1 LDPKKHVKI
10 NSSDYFINERDS
22 LNAGLPLYYSH
33 IVALYE
39 REKHYSLVA
48 EFARLSLQFINSKE
62 DNNLRSDMHNR
73 LFTAAIYT
81 CRFET
86 AYVTLLQFT
95 NMVLQN
101 RALRT
106 LVTKMCEQSFASEL
120 VQFPFVGLHDEVD
133 NVLAEKCSTI
143 VDVLV
148 GVPYHQILY
157 AWRIKRND
165 FRGAAAISLSRLQTL
180 IIGGKGD
187 EPIDDDSLET
197 PITQQYV
204 ALINALS
211 CVDSTQAWILHEA
224 PPSKGGALKNANQ
237 PKRKVVTLQD
247 VRKEYQAELDRIA
260 AIENNQFAF
269 GDVDEMDVL

>member
-1 LDPKKHVKI
+1 
-10 NSSDYFINERDS
+10 
-22 LNAGLPLYYSH
+22 
-33 IVALYE
+33 VAD
-39 REKHYSLVA
+39 
-48 EFARLSLQFINSKE
+48 FARLSLQFINPK
-62 DNNLRSDMHNR
+62 DDDYNLRSDMHNR
-73 LFTAAIYT
+73 LFTAAINI

-86 AYVTLLQFT
+86 AYVSLLQFT
-95 NMVLQN
+95 DQTLQS

-120 VQFPFVGLHDEVD
+120 IQFPFIGLHDQVD
-133 NVLAEKCSTI
+133 DVLADKCAVI

-165 FRGAAAISLSRLQTL
+165 FRGAAAISLSRLQRL
-180 IIGGKGD
+180 IIAGKGD
-187 EPIDDDSLET
+187 GPINDDSLET

-204 ALINALS
+204 TLINALS
-211 CVDSTQAWILHEA
+211 CVDPAQAWILNEA
-224 PPSKGGALKNANQ
+224 PPRKGAPSKNTIQ
-237 PKRKVVTLQD
+237 PKRKVVTLQE

-269 GDVDEMDVL
+269 GEVDEMDVL